1 MSLHLVEDDDISR
14 EIFKDLKASGVEI
27 HLGVKVEKI
36 TDSEVLAGGQTYSAD
51 KILVATGRR
60 PNITDLNL
68 EKAGVELSE
77 SGYIKVDDDLK
88 TSTEN
93 IWALGDVRGGGQ
105 FYYLSTDD

>member
-1 MSLHLVEDDDISR
+1 M
-14 EIFKDLKASGVEI
+14 
-27 HLGVKVEKI
+27 
-36 TDSEVLAGGQTYSAD
+36 AGGQTYSAD

-88 TSTEN
+88 TSTEISGHLVTFGEVDN
-93 IWALGDVRGGGQ
+93 STICQQMIFG
-105 FYYLSTDD
+105 LSIINCLVITRVN

>member
-1 MSLHLVEDDDISR
+1 M
-14 EIFKDLKASGVEI
+14 
-27 HLGVKVEKI
+27 
-36 TDSEVLAGGQTYSAD
+36 AGGQTYSAD

-93 IWALGDVRGGGQ
+93 IWALGDVREVDNSTICQQMIFG
-105 FYYLSTDD
+105 LSIINCLVITRVN